1 MAGRKGERKPASRR
15 QGRGTADFG
24 LLRPNDALDIAP
36 TPPVGLLKATKDLW
50 TSFWASPVAQ
60 IIDLSSDREALEH
73 WIWCVDERA
82 RAKRAYRK
90 QRLVEGSMGQ
100 PRLNPLAKQI
110 AELTSQIKAAEEA
123 FGLTPQARLRLG
135 IAIGDATRSLSD
147 LLADLD
153 ADDDDEPEVVD
164 LDSLEV
170 EGRVTS

>member
-1 MAGRKGERKPASRR
+1 MAGRKSERKPTGMR
-15 QGRGTADFG
+15 QRRGTADFG
-24 LLRPNDALDIAP
+24 LLRPNDAPDIVPAP
-36 TPPVGLLKATKDLW
+36 PSGLLKATRDLW
-50 TSFWASPVAQ
+50 SSFWASPVAQ
-60 IIDLSSDREALEH
+60 IIDMASDREALEH

-82 RAKRAYRK
+82 RAKRLYRK
-90 QRLVEGSMGQ
+90 ERLVTGSMGQ
-100 PRLNPLAKQI
+100 IKVSPMAKQI
-110 AELTSQIKAAEEA
+110 ADLTAQIKAAEEA